1 MLDMDRRKGRIVKMA
16 PRGSAKKEVD
26 SLKAGCRI
34 RRLAE
39 QQAADE
45 ELATTN

>member
-1 MLDMDRRKGRIVKMA
+1 MVTIAVTRNA
-16 PRGSAKKEVD
+16 PRGDAKKEVD

-39 QQAADE
+39 QFAASDE
-45 ELATTN
+45 LKTIN